1 MSMATSALTTRDFIE
16 AFAAELSSGI
26 DAAVETWLAAVDRAL
41 NDPELT
47 TLGRMNAAKEILEH
61 YKNLTGKTQLRARRP
76 LVA

>member
-1 MSMATSALTTRDFIE
+1 MAAAAPTTRDFIE

-26 DAAVETWLAAVDRAL
+26 DAAVETWLAAMERAL

-47 TLGRMNAAKEILEH
+47 TLGRMNAANDVLEH
-61 YKNLTGKTQLRARRP
+61 YKNLTGKKQLRTRRS